1 MTESPDVRQKKNK
14 SSINAMSDNN
24 VGAQTLQVEKE
35 ANSGNKFHSLQIE
48 ATEPNMQTFSASP
61 NFKGDPDAPPNE
73 SRFARSFLDHN
84 ENNNQNNYRT
94 NPAHDQGDEEA
105 EKYNEDGLG

>member
-35 ANSGNKFHSLQIE
+35 ANSGNKFHSL
-48 ATEPNMQTFSASP
+48 
-61 NFKGDPDAPPNE
+61 
-73 SRFARSFLDHN
+73 
-84 ENNNQNNYRT
+84 
-94 NPAHDQGDEEA
+94 
-105 EKYNEDGLG
+105 